1 MSFLTNY
8 AMIAVILLVI
18 TSLALLAHFNW
29 RWTLLALAVQYL
41 AAAWLVSL
49 SWPLSLAAIKWV
61 VGWMAGA
68 VLATSQAG
76 LREPPESLAGR
87 LFRLLAAGMVLVAA
101 YTVAPPAWAWLQVP
115 QPVLLGTFVLVG
127 VGLVQVSMT
136 HQPLRVIV
144 GLLTVL
150 AGFEILYAALELS
163 VLVAGLLAVVNLGLV
178 LSGAYL
184 LVTESRGGG

>member
-1 MSFLTNY
+1 MSFLSDY
-8 AMIAVILLVI
+8 ALVAAILLAV

-41 AAAWLVSL
+41 AVAWLVAL
-49 SWPLSLAAIKWV
+49 NWPLSLAAIKLV

-76 LREPPESLAGR
+76 THEPAEPMAGR
-87 LFRLLAAGMVLVAA
+87 LFRLLAAGLVLVAV
-101 YTVAPPAWAWLQVP
+101 YTVSAPARAWLQVSL
-115 QPVLLGTFVLVG
+115 PVVLGTFVLVG
-127 VGLVQVSMT
+127 VGLLQISMS
-136 HQPLRVIV
+136 HQPLRVVV

-163 VLVAGLLAVVNLGLV
+163 VLVAGLLAAVNLGLA

-184 LVTESRGGG
+184 LATEARGAS

>member
-1 MSFLTNY
+1 MSFLNDY
-8 AMIAVILLVI
+8 AIAAVILLVF
-18 TSLALLAHFNW
+18 TSLVLLAQFNW
-29 RWTLLALAVQYL
+29 RWTLLALAVQYI
-41 AAAWLVSL
+41 AVAWLVSL

-76 LREPPESLAGR
+76 LREPPESLSGR
-87 LFRLLAAGMVLVAA
+87 LFRLLAAGLVLVAL
-101 YTVAPPAWAWLQVP
+101 YTVSPPARAWLQVP
-115 QPVLLGTFVLVG
+115 QAVLLGTLVLVG
-127 VGLVQVSMT
+127 VGLVQISMT
-136 HQPLRVIV
+136 HQPLRVVV

-163 VLVAGLLAVVNLGLV
+163 VLVAGLLAVINLGLV

-184 LVTESRGGG
+184 LITETRGAG